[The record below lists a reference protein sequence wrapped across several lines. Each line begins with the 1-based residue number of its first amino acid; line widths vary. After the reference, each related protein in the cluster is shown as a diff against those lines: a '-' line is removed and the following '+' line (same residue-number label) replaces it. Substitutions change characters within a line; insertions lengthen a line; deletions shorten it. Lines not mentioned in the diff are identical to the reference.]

1 MCAPTVEDI
10 LKPYQQYPKTIQT
23 AILLVETNPRF
34 IGLTRSMK
42 AVLKTLLTR
51 ASKTDGTS
59 TIKARLDLVAMQA
72 DVSTKTVQRTVSA
85 LRTVGW
91 MEQIGEGRSE
101 WGVFTSRRY
110 KLTEELCSIVG
121 LPVKNTRRAAVFP
134 QETTMS
140 DGAVYVDLSFKE
152 DHREVL
158 FQKRLQNPEANKVSL
173 PPELQPII
181 DLGIKDTGV
190 AKLRGMAYAKGHNLA
205 DIFTVAK
212 KRITELKASGG
223 RVYCYLAAMI
233 DNPKPTDYAARASQ
247 IERGGEVAAIA
258 GKSKDR
264 TRQYAHKRFAG
275 SNGLIVRI
283 FDGNAD
289 VSRDHIPI
297 CMVGG
302 RDMDTIYDDIQSGK
316 LVEIMQ

>member
-1 MCAPTVEDI
+1 MYAHTTVAD
-10 LKPYQQYPKTIQT
+10 LMSPYQKYPKTIQT

-34 IGLTRSMK
+34 RGLTLSMK
-42 AVLKTLLTR
+42 SVLKTLITR
-51 ASKTDGTS
+51 VSKTDGT
-59 TIKARLDLVAMQA
+59 TPIRARLDLVAEQA

-85 LRTVGW
+85 LRAAGW
-91 MEQIGEGRSE
+91 MDKVSEGRSE
-101 WGVFTSRRY
+101 HGVFTSRRY
-110 KLTEELCSIVG
+110 QFSADLCSIVG
-121 LPVKNTRRAAVFP
+121 LQVKGAVS
-134 QETTMS
+134 QKTNLS

-152 DHREVL
+152 DHQEVL
-158 FQKRLQNPEANKVSL
+158 LQKRIENPEANKVSL

-233 DNPKPTDYAARASQ
+233 DNPKATDYAAKASQ
-247 IERGGEVAAIA
+247 IERSGVVAAIA

-264 TRQYAHKRFAG
+264 ARQYAHKRFAG

-289 VSRDHIPI
+289 VSRDRTPI

-302 RDMDTIYDDIQSGK
+302 RDMDTIYDDIESGK
-316 LVEIMQ
+316 LVEVAQ